1 MNLSGFGTASRL
13 ASEARG
19 FEQAAKNAADAQ
31 TMLTTLEGGYGEM
44 KSVLQRLRELSVQA
58 GSDTHAIADLANI
71 KAEYDALVEQ
81 IDEIALQTKWGGNAQ
96 LSEGGTFSYQIGD
109 AGNETLTFTI
119 EKISASDLSLRDSSS
134 ANLRSTT
141 AFSAHIDLL
150 DTAIATVVERQAQ
163 LGATINRLD
172 NRMAF
177 LASGSAA
184 ARDSLGRVQDADFA
198 LESVDLAKNQVLHQS
213 AIAMLAQA
221 NASKDTVLSLL
232 SG

>member
-1 MNLSGFGTASRL
+1 MGC
-13 ASEARG
+13 
-19 FEQAAKNAADAQ
+19 
-31 TMLTTLEGGYGEM
+31 
-44 KSVLQRLRELSVQA
+44 
-58 GSDTHAIADLANI
+58 
-71 KAEYDALVEQ
+71 
-81 IDEIALQTKWGGNAQ
+81 NAQ

-119 EKISASDLSLRDSSS
+119 EKISASDLSLQDSSA

-184 ARDSLGRVQDADFA
+184 ARESLGRVQDTDFA
-198 LESVDLAKNQVLHQS
+198 LESVDLAKNQILHQS
-213 AIAMLAQA
+213 AMAMLAQA
-221 NASKDTVLSLL
+221 NASKDTVLSLI